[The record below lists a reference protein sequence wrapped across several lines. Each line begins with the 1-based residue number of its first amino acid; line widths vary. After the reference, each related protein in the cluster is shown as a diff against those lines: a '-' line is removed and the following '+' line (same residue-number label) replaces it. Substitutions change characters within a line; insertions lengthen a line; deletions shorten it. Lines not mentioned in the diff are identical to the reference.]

1 MKSTSVD
8 MLSGMGT
15 IGANTMNF
23 MGRATDGP
31 TGVGGAEIQ
40 QLQERIEYL
49 QNVGAE
55 PGKIETSAAAIEAI
69 NKLLILPERL
79 EQMRQQGENTN
90 NFLARQ
96 LEAME
101 TTNRILQTGQNPPNP
116 NNLRAMLAPGSNAG
130 VSP

>member
-1 MKSTSVD
+1 
-8 MLSGMGT
+8 
-15 IGANTMNF
+15 
-23 MGRATDGP
+23 
-31 TGVGGAEIQ
+31 VGGAEIQ
-40 QLQERIEYL
+40 QVQERIEYL